1 MKLRTFIPIVLLVS
15 LVACGR
21 ARENSGSGTSS
32 PADSNPKGSVKLLF
46 TYGSEKEEWIKDVTA
61 AFNAGDH
68 RLADGRTIAVEAI
81 PMGSGDCIDE
91 LLTES
96 RKADITS
103 PASAAFIQLGNAES
117 RAKSGKDLVSSTE
130 NLVLS
135 PVVIAMWK
143 PMAEAI

>member
-1 MKLRTFIPIVLLVS
+1 MKLRTLVS
-15 LVACGR
+15 IALLMSLAACR
-21 ARENSGSGTSS
+21 AREHSGSGSWS
-32 PADSNPKGSVKLLF
+32 PADSNPKGSVKLTF
-46 TYGSEKEEWIKDVTA
+46 TYGSEKEEWIKAVTTE
-61 AFNAGDH
+61 FNAADH

-117 RAKSGKDLVSSTE
+117 RA
-130 NLVLS
+130 
-135 PVVIAMWK
+135 
-143 PMAEAI
+143 